1 MQSTRKQGSTMS
13 VPEMARVALG
23 VSMTQNCS
31 EILEIFGRGVQR
43 RKKEHRV
50 PVPATA
56 PQRRLGGCTRTNA
69 AQACNHIGQRNT
81 QVQNIIKKNSGKVD
95 KELVLPAPLV
105 CRVQTA
111 AGEQMPSGIRP
122 DKPDTH

>member
-1 MQSTRKQGSTMS
+1 
-13 VPEMARVALG
+13 
-23 VSMTQNCS
+23 MTQNCS
-31 EILEIFGRGVQR
+31 EILEIFGQGVQR
-43 RKKEHRV
+43 RNTEFLFLPLPLK
-50 PVPATA
+50 
-56 PQRRLGGCTRTNA
+56 GGLAAVHTRTNV

-81 QVQNIIKKNSGKVD
+81 QVQNIIKNSGKVD

-111 AGEQMPSGIRP
+111 AGEQRPSGIRP